1 MWNKELGLATL
12 ALGSFL
18 TLLEPTAAPARDRDD
33 YRQNDWHRY

>member
-1 MWNKELGLATL
+1 MWNKKLGLATL